1 MMDRRGFVGALAGGF
16 VVASSVND
24 AQPAT
29 KVYRIG
35 FLALATAESAVG
47 IFRALKDGLRD
58 LGYVDGRNIVLEPR
72 YGDGRQERLPE
83 LASELV
89 RLRADVI
96 VAGTNPAVAAA
107 KRATTT
113 IPIVMASVADPVG
126 AGFIANLARPGGNIT
141 GVTIDAS
148 AEILG
153 KNLGLLV
160 EIVPRLSRVGVLRQ
174 LPYASGFAELEA
186 AARKLNVELYVV
198 DIRSPD
204 DIEGAFLA
212 MAAKKVG
219 AVVILAGAFAFARR
233 QRVAELALKHR
244 LPAIHLLREYVDAGL
259 LMSNGPNLPDIF
271 RRAATYVDKIL
282 KGTKPAELPVEQ
294 PTKFELVIN
303 LKTANALGVT
313 IPQPLLLRADE
324 VIQ

>member
-1 MMDRRGFVGALAGGF
+1 MMDRRRFVGALAGGLAA
-16 VVASSVND
+16 ASSVTD

-35 FLALATAESAVG
+35 FLALATGESAIG
-47 IFRALKDGLRD
+47 IFQALKDGLRD
-58 LGYVDGRNIVLEPR
+58 LGYVDGRNIVFDPR
-72 YGDGRQERLPE
+72 YGEGRQERLPD

-174 LPYASGFAELEA
+174 LPYVSGFAELEA

-212 MAAKKVG
+212 MAAKQVG

-303 LKTANALGVT
+303 LKTAKALGVT

>member
-1 MMDRRGFVGALAGGF
+1 MMDRRRFVGALAGSLA
-16 VVASSVND
+16 VASSVTD
-24 AQPAT
+24 AQPTT

-35 FLALATAESAVG
+35 FLALATGESAVG

-58 LGYVDGRNIVLEPR
+58 LGYVDGRNIVFDPR
-72 YGDGRQERLPE
+72 YGDGRQERLPD

-160 EIVPRLSRVGVLRQ
+160 ELVPRVSRVGVLRQ
-174 LPYASGFAELEA
+174 LPYVSGFAELEA

-212 MAAKKVG
+212 MAAKQVG

-233 QRVAELALKHR
+233 QRVAELALEHR

-259 LMSNGPNLPDIF
+259 LMSNGPNLPEIF

-303 LKTANALGVT
+303 LKTAKALGVT